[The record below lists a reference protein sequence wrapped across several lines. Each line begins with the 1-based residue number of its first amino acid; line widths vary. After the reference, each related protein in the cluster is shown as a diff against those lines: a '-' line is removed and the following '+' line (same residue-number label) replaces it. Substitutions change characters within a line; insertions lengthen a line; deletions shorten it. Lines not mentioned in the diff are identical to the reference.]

1 MSRVVPQPRGVEKQ
15 EGSTKM
21 NEQLLPLA
29 VWMQVMFAELRT
41 RTREAWE
48 HRADECGVDE
58 AVTKMIWLA
67 VGVGIALAATA
78 FFTTKFNQ
86 AKAKVPTP

>member
-1 MSRVVPQPRGVEKQ
+1 
-15 EGSTKM
+15 M

-29 VWMQVMFAELRT
+29 VWLQVTFAELRA
-41 RTREAWE
+41 RTVDAWD
-48 HRADECGVDE
+48 HRADEEGVDE

-67 VGVGIALAATA
+67 VGVTIALLATA

>member
-1 MSRVVPQPRGVEKQ
+1 
-15 EGSTKM
+15 M

-29 VWMQVMFAELRT
+29 VWCQVAYGEVRT
-41 RTREAWE
+41 RVVRAWE

-67 VGVGIALAATA
+67 VGVGVALLATA
-78 FFTTKFNQ
+78 FFTSKFNA
-86 AKAKVPTP
+86 AKAKVPNP

>member
-1 MSRVVPQPRGVEKQ
+1 
-15 EGSTKM
+15 M

-29 VWMQVMFAELRT
+29 VWLQVMTADIRT
-41 RTREAWE
+41 RTMDAWA
-48 HRADECGVDE
+48 HRADERGVDE

-67 VGVGIALAATA
+67 VGVGIALVATA